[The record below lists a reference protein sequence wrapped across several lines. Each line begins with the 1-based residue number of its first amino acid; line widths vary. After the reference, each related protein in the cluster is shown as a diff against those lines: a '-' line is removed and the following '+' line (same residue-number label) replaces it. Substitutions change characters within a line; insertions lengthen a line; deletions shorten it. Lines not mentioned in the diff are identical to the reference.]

1 MEAAGIPVGCG
12 SSPAAKKR
20 VNARGWVPKGPS
32 PDTVEVR
39 AKTNPR
45 KGPFDE
51 RSLCETDS
59 RRTRSLHI

>member
-1 MEAAGIPVGCG
+1 M
-12 SSPAAKKR
+12 SSAWVR
-20 VNARGWVPKGPS
+20 IFSGGQEESECARLGTEGPS